1 MYDFKLVSW
10 FKSSNYLQSVV
21 QQTEGDI
28 SQKSIC
34 RHVCNCLYSF
44 INVGNLLHW
53 ILKQQWRNAAL
64 VLALEQPY
72 LTLHNL
78 CEVFA
83 FLTKKYVQTCMWK
96 HGSKIEKQKKC
107 CQILPA
113 DVCVIWMKRERK
125 GSTNGP
131 MCNIQRDLLGW
142 TGILKNTVY
151 VFC

>member
-10 FKSSNYLQSVV
+10 FKSSNNLQSVM
-21 QQTEGDI
+21 QQIEGDI
-28 SQKSIC
+28 SRKSIC

-78 CEVFA
+78 WEVFA
-83 FLTKKYVQTCMWK
+83 FLTKNMYKRACGNMVAKWKSRKKLLDLASRGLCHLNEKGKKRLHWWLNVQ
-96 HGSKIEKQKKC
+96 HS
-107 CQILPA
+107 
-113 DVCVIWMKRERK
+113 K
-125 GSTNGP
+125 GSIGMNR
-131 MCNIQRDLLGW
+131 N
-142 TGILKNTVY
+142 LKKY
-151 VFC
+151 CICF